1 VRNGLLVRLFDID
14 VPAPRR
20 YYLVYPPRL
29 AGSPKLALFRA
40 WLEDEIRGEEP
51 VPRVR
56 APKPRRRS

>member
-1 VRNGLLVRLFDID
+1 VRLFDID